1 MSPDRPLVI
10 AHRGASTER
19 AEHTLAAYERAI
31 AVGADG
37 VECDVRLTRDGQLV
51 CVHDRTLERTS
62 DGRGPVSAKRL
73 AELQRYDFG
82 SWFGGE
88 PASVLTLES
97 LLGLLHDADRPV
109 RLLVETKHPTRF
121 GGLVEKKLVEALRR
135 FGWTDAPAGRLKRH
149 DHPVAVMSFAESALR
164 RVHRLAPSLPTVLLR
179 AAKPGVRRIGLLPA
193 PIAIAGPDF
202 ALLREDPGY
211 VERAHTLGNQVYVWT
226 VDEPA
231 DVDVVCDL
239 GVDAVITNR
248 PAEVLARLNRTLG
261 QRTESS

>member
-1 MSPDRPLVI
+1 
-10 AHRGASTER
+10 
-19 AEHTLAAYERAI
+19 
-31 AVGADG
+31 
-37 VECDVRLTRDGQLV
+37 VRLTRDGQLV

-62 DGRGPVSAKRL
+62 DGQGSVSAKRL

-82 SWFGGE
+82 SWFGGQ

-109 RLLVETKHPTRF
+109 RLLIETKHPTRY
-121 GGLVEKKLVEALRR
+121 GGLVEKKLIEALRR
-135 FGWTDAPAGRLKRH
+135 FGWTDTPPGRLKRH

-179 AAKPGVRRIGLLPA
+179 GAKPGVRHIGLLPP
-193 PIAIAGPDF
+193 PIAIAGPAF

-226 VDEPA
+226 VNEPTE
-231 DVDVVCDL
+231 VELVCDL
-239 GVDAVITNR
+239 GVDAVITDR
-248 PAEVLARLNRTLG
+248 PADVLARLNRALG

>member
-1 MSPDRPLVI
+1 MSRARPLVI
-10 AHRGASTER
+10 AHRGASSER
-19 AEHTLAAYERAI
+19 PENTLAAYERAI
-31 AVGADG
+31 EVGADG

-51 CVHDRTLERTS
+51 CVHDRTIERTS

-73 AELQRYDFG
+73 ADLQRYDFG

-88 PASVLTLES
+88 PASVLTVES

-109 RLLVETKHPTRF
+109 RLLIETKHPTRY
-121 GGLVEKKLVEALRR
+121 GGLVEKKLVELLRR
-135 FGWTDAPAGRLKRH
+135 FGWTDAPPGRLKRH

-179 AAKPGVRRIGLLPA
+179 GANPGVRHIGLLAA
-193 PIAIAGPDF
+193 PIAIAGPAF

-226 VDEPA
+226 VDELA
-231 DVDVVCDL
+231 DVELVRDL

-248 PAEVLARLNRTLG
+248 PAEVLATLTRTLG
-261 QRTESS
+261 PATELS